1 MLPLLFAVPAGG
13 NQRSVLRELPG
24 IEAEMVPALR
34 TPQNQELGAV
44 FGTHQPPASPSRE
57 LQS

>member
-13 NQRSVLRELPG
+13 NQRSVLRELLG
-24 IEAEMVPALR
+24 DEAEMVPALR
-34 TPQNQELGAV
+34 TLQNQELGAV
-44 FGTHQPPASPSRE
+44 FSTHQPPASLSRE